1 MRWKV
6 ERAVLREGWST
17 CLVVDDE
24 RFEPHPEAM
33 GFVIAMEAAE
43 KSPNTIRTYTLAV
56 ATFLTWAQSD
66 GTNWRSVNVL
76 DLTRFKRHLQVTP
89 SLRTG
94 RLRAPSSVGIALTA
108 VAEFLRY
115 CAANGE
121 IDPSVADRLTENRWI
136 QPRGGPARG
145 EGGQLRRARIN
156 ALRVKLVEQ
165 PPQVLSDDQ
174 VAAMRAATRTARDRF
189 LLRVLHDGGPR
200 IGEALGLH
208 TEDIHL
214 LPDSRAVGC
223 VVEGPH
229 FHVIRRTDNVN
240 LALAKSNRPR
250 YLPVAGAFVDDYRD
264 YQHERFAVLCEQ
276 QSRFLFVSYQRAA
289 AGRPMTYSN
298 AYQLI
303 SRLGRHCGFRATP
316 HMFRHSAATAWIG
329 AGSEVDVVQTLLGHA
344 SPVSTS
350 IYVHA
355 SEERTRAAVT
365 TVQAVRERGEG

>member
-1 MRWKV
+1 
-6 ERAVLREGWST
+6 
-17 CLVVDDE
+17 
-24 RFEPHPEAM
+24 M

-189 LLRVLHDGGPR
+189 LLRVRP
-200 IGEALGLH
+200 
-208 TEDIHL
+208 
-214 LPDSRAVGC
+214 
-223 VVEGPH
+223 
-229 FHVIRRTDNVN
+229 
-240 LALAKSNRPR
+240 SNRRGARTSHRGYSPLAG
-250 YLPVAGAFVDDYRD
+250 LPSRRVCCGGAT
-264 YQHERFAVLCEQ
+264 L
-276 QSRFLFVSYQRAA
+276 SRHTSNRQREL
-289 AGRPMTYSN
+289 G
-298 AYQLI
+298 
-303 SRLGRHCGFRATP
+303 SRQ
-316 HMFRHSAATAWIG
+316 
-329 AGSEVDVVQTLLGHA
+329 VQ
-344 SPVSTS
+344 
-350 IYVHA
+350 
-355 SEERTRAAVT
+355 
-365 TVQAVRERGEG
+365 